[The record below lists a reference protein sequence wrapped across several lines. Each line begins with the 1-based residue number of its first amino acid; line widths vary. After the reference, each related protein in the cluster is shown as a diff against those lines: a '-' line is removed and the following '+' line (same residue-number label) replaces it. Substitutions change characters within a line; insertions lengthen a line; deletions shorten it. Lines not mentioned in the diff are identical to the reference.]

1 MTEKKKDQPVVVIER
16 DGGVGSFLFGI
27 ALGAGLALLLA
38 PMSGE
43 AARRELKNRGRR
55 LRATAA
61 EKAEQL
67 QDVLSSGYEETK
79 TRVEEGFSSARRV
92 VEEKRDGARD
102 AVRAGRAAVHT
113 AREELERRLSD
124 RRAAG
129 GDDDIEDDELDE
141 YADEDEE
148 RVE

>member
-1 MTEKKKDQPVVVIER
+1 MSEKTKDQPVVVIER

-55 LRATAA
+55 LKATAA

-67 QDVLSSGYEETK
+67 QDMLSSGYEETK

-92 VEEKRDGARD
+92 VEERRDGARD
-102 AVRAGRAAVHT
+102 AVRAGRAAVHS

-124 RRAAG
+124 RRAAESEELG
-129 GDDDIEDDELDE
+129 DDELDE